1 MLEPGPRP
9 RQRAEVGLP
18 SLQPRKQT
26 QQCSQTVAGCSPL
39 TFFFFLETQAKV
51 YQKQLTICLSL
62 GELSRALSYR
72 QPPQLNSGERE
83 GCSRSGIV
91 PQVSFFFSPS
101 RKFSF
106 LPKMLAGVHLLC
118 DKRERVTCRMCCA
131 FLGDKPRCKVE
142 TTELDTGPRALEQ
155 QKKS

>member
-39 TFFFFLETQAKV
+39 TFFWRHGQKFTKTIDNLLESRRAEQRAKLPLATLAELWREGGM
-51 YQKQLTICLSL
+51 QSL
-62 GELSRALSYR
+62 GH
-72 QPPQLNSGERE
+72 
-83 GCSRSGIV
+83 RST
-91 PQVSFFFSPS
+91 SLFFFSS

-118 DKRERVTCRMCCA
+118 EKRERVTCRMCCA